1 MIKIEVPCTTILTFR
16 GGIITGSIVISP
28 NSLIDSIF
36 INTTL
41 SYSCA
46 ERSSVAQLV
55 AYEKVQRTKK
65 QVEQN
70 VILEDGVVHKDYAQM
85 SLHDAMDLLVE
96 YVNLDKLISLLNDDN
111 LNTGDSMKI
120 QDFVKLRDYV
130 YACDE
135 CNYVSETVQ
144 VKFD

>member
-16 GGIITGSIVISP
+16 EGIVTGSIVISP
-28 NSLIDSIF
+28 NSLVDSIF

-41 SYSCA
+41 SYSCS

-70 VILEDGVVHKDYAQM
+70 IILEDGVVHKDYAQM

-96 YVNLDKLISLLNDDN
+96 YVNLDKLISLLNNDN

-144 VKFD
+144 VNFD